1 MLIALQRLALGLVLI
16 CLTSAILLI
25 ADRGNRR
32 SSGGG
37 AVPRIA
43 IVQHASTQVLDD
55 GVRGTLDG
63 LAARGYREG
72 ETLVV
77 ERFNAQGDMPTGI
90 AIAAQVVSGGY
101 DLVITSSTPS
111 LQAVANNNK
120 AGKVKH
126 LFTLVADPFVAGVG
140 LDRTQPLAHPA
151 HMIGQ
156 SSFPPVERSFEIAR
170 QMLPGLQRVGVAWNP
185 AESNSL
191 AFVTKAREVTKAMG
205 LTLLEANVDNTSAV
219 GEAISSLVS
228 RNVQAIWVGGDNTVI
243 AAINT
248 VITAAQRS
256 RIPVFT
262 VLPGKPD
269 RGTLFDA
276 GPDFY
281 NVGKLGGDLAADVLG
296 GADLTKLPVR
306 DILDLV
312 PTYLSVNALAA
323 KGLREPWQVPPAL
336 LTDATVVVDES
347 GVHRKTATAANNA
360 PLSKKWKIA
369 LIALV
374 QTLDLEEAEKG
385 VLEGLK
391 ESGLVEGRDY
401 EKTIRNAQGDM
412 ASLPAL
418 VDAALGDN
426 ADLIITFSTPTLQAA
441 LQRVRKQPI
450 VFTYVA
456 DPFAAGAGKSDTEH
470 LPNVTGVYLIG
481 AYAQTMPLI
490 KEFLPRVRTLGTIYV
505 PAEINMV
512 SQLAVMQKATR
523 EAGIELKPIAANS
536 ATEVG
541 DAALALTSQNIDAFC
556 LIPGNLTAQAFPS
569 IAQAANRAK
578 LPVFVFQT
586 SQVHGGAIAGMT
598 RDYYD
603 SGRESAHIA
612 ARVMRGE
619 SPGRIPFVGFDK
631 TKLIVNAGAARA
643 LGITPPD
650 AVLKRADQVIGR

>member
-1 MLIALQRLALGLVLI
+1 MLHALKRLALGFCLI
-16 CLTSAILLI
+16 GLTSAILLF
-25 ADRGNRR
+25 ADRTHRT
-32 SSGGG
+32 SGGG
-37 AVPRIA
+37 TEFRIA

-55 GVRGTLDG
+55 GVRGVLDG

-72 ETLVV
+72 EKLAI

-90 AIAAQVVSGGY
+90 AIATQVVSGGY

-111 LQAVANNNK
+111 MQAVANNNK
-120 AGKVKH
+120 DGRVKH
-126 LFTLVADPFVAGVG
+126 LFTLVADPFAAGVG
-140 LDRTQPLAHPA
+140 LDRTQPLKHPA

-156 SSFPPVERSFEIAR
+156 SSFPPVERSFDLAK

-185 AESNSL
+185 SESNSL
-191 AFVTKAREVTKAMG
+191 AFVTKAREVAKTMG

-219 GEAISSLVS
+219 GEAVGSLVS
-228 RNVQAIWVGGDNTVI
+228 RDAQAIWVGGDNTVI

-248 VITAAQRS
+248 VITTAQRS

-281 NVGKLGGDLAADVLG
+281 AVGRLGGELAADVLG

-312 PTYLSVNALAA
+312 PPFLSINTTAI
-323 KGLREPWQVPPAL
+323 KGLRDPWQVPPAL
-336 LTDATVVVDES
+336 LTDANVVVDES
-347 GVHRKTATAANNA
+347 GVHKKATAANNA
-360 PLSKKWKIA
+360 PLSKKWKVA

-374 QTLDLEEAEKG
+374 QTIDLEEAEKG
-385 VLEGLK
+385 VLDGLK

-412 ASLPAL
+412 ATLPGL

-426 ADLIITFSTPTLQAA
+426 VDLLITFSTPTLQAA
-441 LQRVRKQPI
+441 LQRAKNVPI
-450 VFTYVA
+450 VFNYVA

-470 LPNVTGVYLIG
+470 LPNVTGVYLLG
-481 AYAQTMPLI
+481 AYDQTMPLI
-490 KEFLPRVRTLGTIYV
+490 KEFLPSVRTLGTIYV
-505 PAEINMV
+505 PAEVNMV
-512 SQLAVMQKATR
+512 SQLAVMQKSVQA
-523 EAGIELKPIAANS
+523 AGLVLKPIAANS

-541 DAALALTSQNIDAFC
+541 DAALALTSQGIDAFC
-556 LIPGNLTAQAFPS
+556 LLPGNLTAQAFPS
-569 IAQAANRAK
+569 IAQVANRAK
-578 LPVFVFQT
+578 LPVFSFQT

-603 SGRESAHIA
+603 SGRDAAHIA

-619 SPGRIPFVGFDK
+619 SPGGIPFAAFAK
-631 TKLIVNAGAARA
+631 TKLIVNAAAART
-643 LGITPPD
+643 LGITPPA
-650 AVLKRADQVIGR
+650 AVLSRADQVIGK

>member
-1 MLIALQRLALGLVLI
+1 MLHALKRLALGLGLI
-16 CLTSAILLI
+16 ALTSAILLF
-25 ADRGNRR
+25 ADRGRR
-32 SSGGG
+32 ESGGG
-37 AVPRIA
+37 PVRRIA

-55 GVRGTLDG
+55 GVRGVIDG
-63 LAARGYREG
+63 LAARGFREG
-72 ETLVV
+72 ETLAVA
-77 ERFNAQGDMPTGI
+77 RFNAQGDMPTGI

-111 LQAVANNNK
+111 MQAVANNNK
-120 AGKVKH
+120 DGKVKH
-126 LFTLVADPFVAGVG
+126 LFTLVADPFASGVG
-140 LDRTQPLAHPA
+140 LDRAQPLQHPA

-156 SSFPPVERSFEIAR
+156 GSFPPVGRSFEMAR

-185 AESNSL
+185 SESNSL
-191 AFVTKAREVTKAMG
+191 AFVTKAREVAKTMG
-205 LTLLEANVDNTSAV
+205 FTLLEANVDNTSAV
-219 GEAISSLVS
+219 GEAVSSLVG
-228 RNVQAIWVGGDNTVI
+228 RDAQAIWVGGDNTVI

-248 VITAAQRS
+248 VITTAQRS

-281 NVGKLGGDLAADVLG
+281 GVGRLGGDLAADVLD

-306 DILDLV
+306 DVLDIA
-312 PTYLSVNALAA
+312 PPYLSINTTAL
-323 KGLREPWQVPPAL
+323 KGLRDPWQIPPAL
-336 LTDATVVVDES
+336 LTEATVVVDES
-347 GVHRKTATAANNA
+347 GVHKKTATANNA
-360 PLSKKWKIA
+360 PLSKKWKVA

-385 VLEGLK
+385 VLDGLK
-391 ESGLVEGRDY
+391 ESGLVEGRDF

-412 ASLPAL
+412 ATLPGL
-418 VDAALGDN
+418 VDAAIGDN
-426 ADLIITFSTPTLQAA
+426 SDLIITFSTPTLQAA
-441 LQRVRKQPI
+441 LQRAKKLPI
-450 VFTYVA
+450 VFSYVA
-456 DPFAAGAGKSDTEH
+456 DPFAAGAGTTDTEH

-490 KEFLPRVRTLGTIYV
+490 KEFLPNVRRLGTIYV

-512 SQLAVMQKATR
+512 SQLAVMQKAVQA
-523 EAGIELKPIAANS
+523 AGMELKPIAANS

-541 DAALALTSQNIDAFC
+541 DAALALTAQNIDAFC

-586 SQVHGGAIAGMT
+586 SQVQAGALAGMT

-603 SGRESAHIA
+603 SGRESAHMA

-619 SPGRIPFVGFDK
+619 SPGGIPFVGFAK
-631 TKLIVNAGAARA
+631 TKLIVNAGAART
-643 LGITPPD
+643 LGLTPPP

>member
-1 MLIALQRLALGLVLI
+1 MLHALKRLALGFALI
-16 CLTSAILLI
+16 GLTSAILLF
-25 ADRGNRR
+25 ADRGHRQ
-32 SSGGG
+32 SGGG
-37 AVPRIA
+37 GSTLRIA

-55 GVRGTLDG
+55 GVRGVLDG

-72 ETLVV
+72 ETLAV
-77 ERFNAQGDMPTGI
+77 ERFNAHGDMPTGI
-90 AIAAQVVSGGY
+90 AIAKQVVAGGY

-111 LQAVANNNK
+111 MQAVANNNK
-120 AGKVKH
+120 DGHVKH
-126 LFTLVADPFVAGVG
+126 LFTLVADPFAAGVG
-140 LDRTQPLAHPA
+140 LDRAQPLTHPA

-185 AESNSL
+185 SESNSL
-191 AFVTKAREVTKAMG
+191 AFVTKAREVAKAMG
-205 LTLLEANVDNTSAV
+205 FTLLEANVDNTSAV
-219 GEAISSLVS
+219 GEAIGSLAS
-228 RNVQAIWVGGDNTVI
+228 RDAQAIWVGGDNTVI

-248 VITAAQRS
+248 VITTAQRS
-256 RIPVFT
+256 HIPVFT

-281 NVGKLGGDLAADVLG
+281 AVGRLGGDLAADVLG
-296 GADLTKLPVR
+296 GADLTTLPVR

-312 PTYLSVNALAA
+312 PPFLSINTTAL
-323 KGLREPWQVPPAL
+323 KGLRDPWQVPPAL
-336 LTDATVVVDES
+336 LQDANVFVDES
-347 GVHRKTATAANNA
+347 GVHKKASTVADNA
-360 PLSKKWKIA
+360 PLRKKWKIA

-374 QTLDLEEAEKG
+374 QTIDLEEAEKG

-391 ESGLVEGRDY
+391 EAGLVEGRDY

-412 ASLPAL
+412 ATLPGL

-426 ADLIITFSTPTLQAA
+426 VDLLITFSTPTLQAA
-441 LQRVRKQPI
+441 LQRAKRVPI
-450 VFTYVA
+450 VFNYVA
-456 DPFAAGAGKSDTEH
+456 DPFAAGAGKTDTDH
-470 LPNVTGVYLIG
+470 LPNVTGVYLLG

-490 KEFLPRVRTLGTIYV
+490 KEFMPNVRTLGTIYV

-512 SQLAVMQKATR
+512 SQLAVMQEAAKA
-523 EAGIELKPIAANS
+523 AGLELKPIAANS

-541 DAALALTSQNIDAFC
+541 DAALALTAQHIDAFC

-569 IAQAANRAK
+569 IAQVANRAK
-578 LPVFVFQT
+578 LPVFSFQT

-603 SGRESAHIA
+603 SGRDAAHIA

-619 SPGRIPFVGFDK
+619 SPGGIPFVGFAK

>member
-1 MLIALQRLALGLVLI
+1 MLHALKRLALGFCLI
-16 CLTSAILLI
+16 GLTSAILLF
-25 ADRGNRR
+25 ADRTHRT
-32 SSGGG
+32 SGGG
-37 AVPRIA
+37 TEFRIA

-55 GVRGTLDG
+55 GVRGVLDG

-72 ETLVV
+72 EKLAI

-90 AIAAQVVSGGY
+90 AIATQVVSGGY

-111 LQAVANNNK
+111 MQAVANNNK
-120 AGKVKH
+120 DGRVKH
-126 LFTLVADPFVAGVG
+126 LFTLVADPFAAGVG
-140 LDRTQPLAHPA
+140 LDRAQPLKHPA

-156 SSFPPVERSFEIAR
+156 SSFPPVERSFDLAK

-185 AESNSL
+185 SESNSL
-191 AFVTKAREVTKAMG
+191 AFVTKAREVAKTMG

-219 GEAISSLVS
+219 GEAVGSLVS
-228 RNVQAIWVGGDNTVI
+228 RDAQAIWVGGDNTVI

-248 VITAAQRS
+248 VITTAQRS

-281 NVGKLGGDLAADVLG
+281 AVGRLGGELAADVLG

-312 PTYLSVNALAA
+312 PPFLSINTTAI
-323 KGLREPWQVPPAL
+323 KGLRDPWQVPPAL
-336 LTDATVVVDES
+336 LTDANVVVDES
-347 GVHRKTATAANNA
+347 GVHKKATAANNA
-360 PLSKKWKIA
+360 PLSKKWKVA

-374 QTLDLEEAEKG
+374 QTIDLEEAEKG
-385 VLEGLK
+385 VLDGLK

-401 EKTIRNAQGDM
+401 EKTIRNAQCDM
-412 ASLPAL
+412 ATLPGL

-426 ADLIITFSTPTLQAA
+426 VDLLITFSTPTLQAA
-441 LQRVRKQPI
+441 LQRAKNVPI
-450 VFTYVA
+450 VFNYVA

-470 LPNVTGVYLIG
+470 LPNVTGVYLLG
-481 AYAQTMPLI
+481 AYDQTMPLI
-490 KEFLPRVRTLGTIYV
+490 KEFLPSVRTLGTIYV
-505 PAEINMV
+505 PAEVNMV
-512 SQLAVMQKATR
+512 SQLAVMQKSVQA
-523 EAGIELKPIAANS
+523 AGLVLKPIAANS

-541 DAALALTSQNIDAFC
+541 DAALALTSQGIDAFC
-556 LIPGNLTAQAFPS
+556 LLPGNLTAQAFPS
-569 IAQAANRAK
+569 IAQVANRAK
-578 LPVFVFQT
+578 LPVFSFQT

-603 SGRESAHIA
+603 SGRDAAHIA

-619 SPGRIPFVGFDK
+619 SPGGIPFAAFAK
-631 TKLIVNAGAARA
+631 TKLIVNAAAART
-643 LGITPPD
+643 LGITPPA
-650 AVLKRADQVIGR
+650 AVLSRADQVIGK